1 MYRFSPRLLMLTA
14 SLLTAVCLVGSER
27 VQAQK
32 FVPNYDE
39 AKVPGFK
46 LPDPLKLL
54 SGKPVKTA
62 RQWTEKRRPQVL
74 ALFQEHVYG
83 KAPGRPS
90 KMVFRLVESS
100 KKALGGKAVRKQV
113 RVLFDG
119 TDTGPQMDLLVYLP
133 TSAQSAVPIFL
144 GLNFNGNHAIHSDKA
159 ILLARSWHR
168 NNPRDGYENNRANEK
183 SRALSAS
190 RWSVERIVAAG
201 FGVATIYCGDIDPDY
216 HDEFQNG
223 VHPLSYKDGQ
233 KAPRANQWG
242 TISAWAWGL
251 SRAVDYFETDKQID
265 HKRVIVLG
273 HSRLGKT
280 SLWAGARDQRFAIVI
295 SNNSGCGGAALSRRA
310 FGETVG
316 RINNSF
322 PHWFCGNFK
331 KYNNKEASLPVD
343 QHMLLALIA
352 PRPVYIASATGDRW
366 ADPRG
371 EFLSA
376 VHAGG
381 VYKLLGTEGLGTDK
395 MPEADAPVHGRMG
408 YHLRTGK
415 HDVTDYDWR
424 QYIKFA
430 RKHLGK

>member
-1 MYRFSPRLLMLTA
+1 MIHRIRRAGVVTVALIVAMALSMARP
-14 SLLTAVCLVGSER
+14 AV
-27 VQAQK
+27 AQR
-32 FVPNYDE
+32 FVPNYE
-39 AKVPGFK
+39 EGKVPKFD

-54 SGKPVKTA
+54 SGKRVKTA
-62 RQWTEKRRPQVL
+62 EAWNTQRRPEVL
-74 ALFQEHVYG
+74 RLFQEQVYG

-100 KKALGGKAVRKQV
+100 NKALGGKAVRKQV
-113 RVLFDG
+113 RVFFDG
-119 TDTGPQMDLLVYLP
+119 TDKGPQMDLLVYLP
-133 TSAQSAVPIFL
+133 AAAQSAVPIFL
-144 GLNFNGNHAIHSDKA
+144 GLNFNGNHAIHVDKA

-168 NNPRDGYENNRANEK
+168 NNPREGYENNRANEK

-201 FGVATIYCGDIDPDY
+201 FGVATIYCGDIDPDF

-233 KAPRANQWG
+233 KAPAADQWG

-251 SRAVDYFETDKQID
+251 SRAVDYFETDAQID
-265 HKRVIVLG
+265 AKRVIVLG

-310 FGETVG
+310 FGETVW

-343 QHMLLALIA
+343 QHMLVALVA

-376 VHAGG
+376 VHADP

-395 MPEADAPVHGRMG
+395 MPKADSPVVGRIG

-415 HDVTDYDWR
+415 HDVTDYDWQ

-430 RKHLGK
+430 RKHLAR

>member
-1 MYRFSPRLLMLTA
+1 
-14 SLLTAVCLVGSER
+14 
-27 VQAQK
+27 
-32 FVPNYDE
+32 
-39 AKVPGFK
+39 
-46 LPDPLKLL
+46 
-54 SGKPVKTA
+54 
-62 RQWTEKRRPQVL
+62 
-74 ALFQEHVYG
+74 
-83 KAPGRPS
+83 
-90 KMVFRLVESS
+90 
-100 KKALGGKAVRKQV
+100 
-113 RVLFDG
+113 
-119 TDTGPQMDLLVYLP
+119 
-133 TSAQSAVPIFL
+133 
-144 GLNFNGNHAIHSDKA
+144 
-159 ILLARSWHR
+159 
-168 NNPRDGYENNRANEK
+168 
-183 SRALSAS
+183 
-190 RWSVERIVAAG
+190 
-201 FGVATIYCGDIDPDY
+201 
-216 HDEFQNG
+216 
-223 VHPLSYKDGQ
+223 
-233 KAPRANQWG
+233 
-242 TISAWAWGL
+242 
-251 SRAVDYFETDKQID
+251 
-265 HKRVIVLG
+265 
-273 HSRLGKT
+273 LGKT

-331 KYNNKEASLPVD
+331 KYNKKEASLPVD

>member
-1 MYRFSPRLLMLTA
+1 MICRIRRAGVVTVALSVAMALSTA
-14 SLLTAVCLVGSER
+14 RPAS
-27 VQAQK
+27 AQR

-39 AKVPGFK
+39 GKVPK
-46 LPDPLKLL
+46 LDLPDPLKLL
-54 SGKPVKTA
+54 SGKRVKTA
-62 RQWTEKRRPQVL
+62 EAWNTQRRPEVL
-74 ALFQEHVYG
+74 RLFQEQVYG

-100 KKALGGKAVRKQV
+100 NRALGGKAVRKQV
-113 RVLFDG
+113 RVFFDG

-133 TSAQSAVPIFL
+133 AAAQSAVPIFL
-144 GLNFNGNHAIHSDKA
+144 GLNFNGNHAIHADKA

-201 FGVATIYCGDIDPDY
+201 FGVATIYCGDIDPDF

-233 KAPRANQWG
+233 KAPAADQWG

-251 SRAVDYFETDKQID
+251 SHAVDYFETDKQID
-265 HKRVIVLG
+265 AKRVIVLG

-310 FGETVG
+310 FGETVW

-343 QHMLLALIA
+343 QHMLVALIA

-376 VHAGG
+376 VHADP

-395 MPEADAPVHGRMG
+395 MPKADSPVVGRIG

-415 HDVTDYDWR
+415 HDVTDYDWQ

-430 RKHLGK
+430 RKHLVK